1 MVAPADPKL
10 PRLPLPRLPDGS
22 PLEDLE
28 AERPGRVRRRSFH
41 VTLDRFLAWS
51 GRRWPIGTVFE
62 EVPDGRDRR
71 RLTIPLAAI
80 LKAGLCMFV
89 LQLGSVLKLDQLL
102 ADSPVAFRTLLGL
115 PRGQGISDDA
125 FADALQA
132 SGPRMLRPL
141 LSIMG
146 TRELQRWKTGRYRQ
160 AVLPRRI
167 LAISPHHHWLASR
180 VVVAVDGHELFADE
194 HHHCPRCLTR
204 KKTKKVHGQEVE
216 VVEYY
221 HRAVVAQL
229 VGTHPATVLEFE
241 ELRPGDNEL
250 KAAYRLMIKLGRLYG
265 QQIDILV
272 ADALYDGE
280 PFRALCR
287 KLGYH
292 WVTRQRNEGIDPGR
306 SFRNALAKRD
316 PELQGPDVRYLER
329 HSHRSYEV
337 WEEASEGYRFIY
349 ARRTTPPPAR
359 TVSEGAQQKGAEAR
373 KPAVHQG
380 ACMTNLPADTA
391 PAVAVAMV
399 MEARWGIENTGF
411 HELATAWKLDRPYV
425 HAHRSVAVT
434 VILILA
440 FVAYNAVQSFFY
452 RELGISADRPERTVG
467 AICMLLLASIGALRG
482 VNAAWS
488 HDAGAA
494 PPTGAPGPGP

>member
-1 MVAPADPKL
+1 MLAPANPRL
-10 PRLPLPRLPDGS
+10 PRLRVPTTPDGL
-22 PLEDLE
+22 PLQDLE
-28 AERPGRVRRRSFH
+28 AQRPGRGRRRSFK
-41 VTLDRFLAWS
+41 VTLDRFLAWAS
-51 GRRWPIGTVFE
+51 RRWPIGKVFE
-62 EVPDGRDRR
+62 AVPDGRDPRR
-71 RLTIPLAAI
+71 VTIPLPAV

-146 TRELQRWKTGRYRQ
+146 TRELQRWKAGRYRQ
-160 AVLPRRI
+160 AVLSRRI

-180 VVVAVDGHELFADE
+180 VVVAIDGHELFAGE

-204 KKTKKVHGQEVE
+204 KKTKKVHGQDVE

-265 QQIDILV
+265 NQIDILV
-272 ADALYDGE
+272 ADALYDGQ
-280 PFRALCR
+280 PFRALCS

-292 WVTRQRNEGIDPGR
+292 WVTRQKNEGIDPGR

-316 PELQGPDVRYLER
+316 PELQDPDSRYLER
-329 HSHRSYEV
+329 DSHRSYEV
-337 WEEASEGYRFIY
+337 WQEASGGYRFVY
-349 ARRTTPPPAR
+349 ARRTTTPPPNR
-359 TVSEGAQQKGAEAR
+359 TVGAGAQKGAEAR

-380 ACMTNLPADTA
+380 ACMSNLPADTA

-399 MEARWGIENTGF
+399 MEARWGIEDTGF

-440 FVAYNAVQSFFY
+440 FVAYNAMQSFFY
-452 RELGISADRPERTVG
+452 RELGISPDRPERTIG

-482 VNAAWS
+482 VNPAWS
-488 HDAGAA
+488 PDAGA
-494 PPTGAPGPGP
+494 PPTGTPGPGP